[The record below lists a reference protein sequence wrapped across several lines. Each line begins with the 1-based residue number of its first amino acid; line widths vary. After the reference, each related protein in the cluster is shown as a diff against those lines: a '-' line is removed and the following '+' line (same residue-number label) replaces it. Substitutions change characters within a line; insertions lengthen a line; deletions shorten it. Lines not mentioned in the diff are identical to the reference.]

1 MIMFLTIFIISIL
14 IIILSVV
21 IYYNS
26 LNLEGLGV
34 LTGVTFTIVALIT
47 SCCCLSLLTIKA
59 ENREEF
65 NKRQQE
71 YIVITQYIESDK
83 SNSLLEST
91 EMLNKIENYNQ
102 YVIKKQN
109 DMTRPIKKY
118 WTEGANWNEL
128 RLISLENVQN

>member
-14 IIILSVV
+14 MIILSVV

-26 LNLEGLGV
+26 LILEGLGI
-34 LTGVTFTIVALIT
+34 LTGVTFAIVALIT
-47 SCCCLSLLTIKA
+47 SCCCFSLLTTKA
-59 ENREEF
+59 ENKEEF
-65 NKRQQE
+65 NKRKQE

-128 RLISLENVQN
+128 KLISLENVQN